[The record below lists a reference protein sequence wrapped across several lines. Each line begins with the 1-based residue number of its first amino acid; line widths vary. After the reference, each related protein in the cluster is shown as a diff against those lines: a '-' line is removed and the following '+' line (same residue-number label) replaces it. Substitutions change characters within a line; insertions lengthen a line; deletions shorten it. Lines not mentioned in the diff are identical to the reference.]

1 MAVYLSPLRF
11 YSKIHK
17 RWLQGLKGAGVTH
30 LVSLLLT
37 LASAGDAGEVVS
49 SYGCVCM

>member
-1 MAVYLSPLRF
+1 M
-11 YSKIHK
+11 HK

-49 SYGCVCM
+49 SYGCVCMCVT